1 VAEIGAQVE
10 VTHLYDVKEYARRGV
25 LLTPAL
31 AIDGDVVIEGR
42 IPEVEELKDLLAQ
55 RGAVGS

>member
-1 VAEIGAQVE
+1 
-10 VTHLYDVKEYARRGV
+10 
-25 LLTPAL
+25 
-31 AIDGDVVIEGR
+31 VIEGR

>member
-1 VAEIGAQVE
+1 
-10 VTHLYDVKEYARRGV
+10 V